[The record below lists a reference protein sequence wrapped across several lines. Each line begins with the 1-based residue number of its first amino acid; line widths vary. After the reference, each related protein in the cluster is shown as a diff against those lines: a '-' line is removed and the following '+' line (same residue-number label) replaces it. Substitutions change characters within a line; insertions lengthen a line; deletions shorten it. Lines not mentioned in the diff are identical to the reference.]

1 MPGIYDV
8 YHRHQLDEDVERRDD
23 HLALGA
29 AGVIVFGEAV
39 SVGLFRLSDVLHVL
53 FVEHHLVART
63 SAVRKFNAYNLD
75 T

>member
-29 AGVIVFGEAV
+29 AGVIVFGETV
-39 SVGLFRLSDVLHVL
+39 SVGLFWLSDVLHVL
-53 FVEHHLVART
+53 FVEHHLVACT

>member
-29 AGVIVFGEAV
+29 AGVIVFGETV

-53 FVEHHLVART
+53 LVEHHLVART